1 MNTLSILLR
10 TLLLIVLLMSA
21 AGCDGRTVNAR
32 KTSELFFQGQVVD
45 LGTHKPIPGAIVT
58 WRWQET
64 VSMIAD
70 SQSRCSHIESAVT
83 DAQGRYQ
90 LPTWKGYEPTFID
103 AYKPG
108 YAETN
113 EYARTWQFNT
123 RFIYPLEPFKGTR
136 EERVEYLLNQ
146 ARKECGSKD
155 DYAPK
160 LIPLYRALYEE
171 ARSIAVTKED
181 KMVVKTLH
189 YSADVLELGEAEA
202 DRKLYGRVY
211 DNE

>member
-32 KTSELFFQGQVVD
+32 KTSEPFFQGQVVD

-70 SQSRCSHIESAVT
+70 SQTTCSHIESAVT
-83 DAQGRYQ
+83 DSQGRYQ

-108 YAETN
+108 YVESI
-113 EYARTWQFNT
+113 EYISTQQKINR
-123 RFIYPLEPFKGTR
+123 YVYLLEPFRGTTK
-136 EERVEYLLNQ
+136 ERVEYLRNQ
-146 ARKECGSKD
+146 TGKECGSRD

-171 ARSIAVTKED
+171 ARSIAVIPED
-181 KMVVKTLH
+181 KHSVGGIH
-189 YSADVLELGEAEA
+189 YSLDTLELGYEEATKELT
-202 DRKLYGRVY
+202 KGVY
-211 DNE
+211 ENE